1 MVESWGECYT
11 LISPLFYSLYRSCG
25 AMGMIP
31 LLPPCMR
38 HRLPKNR
45 TGYPPKTQPSH
56 SGTQSCF
63 LSPEKPLHKQYPIY
77 HNAEICRTRAEL
89 ARQAAR
95 STRTPVEGARGESFP
110 PKSCS
115 PYGVRGAA
123 PILLRL
129 RKDSDCGVEQEVVAV
144 NDFRVM
150 GISEDSCDFET
161 FQPSDS
167 CEVIRAVV

>member
-1 MVESWGECYT
+1 MYIV
-11 LISPLFYSLYRSCG
+11 ISPLFYSLCNSFR

-31 LLPPCMR
+31 LPLHVWDRDDRKTERATLPRRSPV
-38 HRLPKNR
+38 
-45 TGYPPKTQPSH
+45 TQVRK
-56 SGTQSCF
+56 SCF
-63 LSPEKPLHKQYPIY
+63 LSPEKPLHGQYPIY

-95 STRTPVEGARGESFP
+95 STQAPVEGARGESFP
-110 PKSCS
+110 PESCS

-150 GISEDSCDFET
+150 SIAEDSCDFET

-167 CEVIRAVV
+167 CEVIRTVV